1 MAEYYNQ
8 FKDLVSNA
16 EWLGSDI
23 GLNSE
28 RVDANVQE
36 IAADP
41 DMPTEAEWEQ
51 ARARAKD
58 EYLAVAFLLNSDKR
72 QYGDLIWT
80 IENEYTRGTNTYP
93 MTLSAAYDYIINY
106 QYQKLHYLV

>member
-80 IENEYTRGTNTYP
+80 IENEYTHGTNIYP
-93 MTLSAAYDYIINY
+93 MMLSAAYDYIINY
-106 QYQKLHYLV
+106 QYQKSHYLV